1 MCGPRAVDTVSAF
14 RFPEAIAMS
23 ESASP
28 LAALSDH
35 LAALAATTARCTVA
49 IDTGPRHAGA
59 SGVLWRPGL
68 VVTTAHAFRRLP
80 DQIALRAEGG
90 AELCAT
96 AAGADPS
103 TDLAVF
109 RIAEGS
115 PQPAPAAIG
124 DAAGVRTGHVV
135 LAVGRSSSGHAMASY
150 GMVLS
155 AGGPWQSW
163 LGGSLDHA
171 IRLDGGLHEGM
182 PGGPVVDAHGMVIGI
197 GSMALSRSQAMVVP
211 AATVSRVVDALLANG
226 HVARAYLGIAAQP
239 VALAGEAGGDEATG
253 LLITSLAKGGPAEA
267 GGIIVGDILREADGC
282 RAGSLRELRQALA
295 SRVGESVKLSV
306 LRGGQPAELS
316 ITVGQW
322 PQRASRC

>member
-1 MCGPRAVDTVSAF
+1 
-14 RFPEAIAMS
+14 MS
-23 ESASP
+23 ESTSA

-35 LAALAATTARCTVA
+35 LAALAATTARSTVA

-59 SGVLWRPGL
+59 SGVVWRPGL

-80 DQIALRAEGG
+80 DRIDLRAEGG
-90 AELCAT
+90 AELSAT
-96 AAGADPS
+96 AVGADPS

-115 PQPAPAAIG
+115 PEPAAIG
-124 DAAGVRTGHVV
+124 DAAGVRSGHIV
-135 LAVGRSSSGHAMASY
+135 LAVGRSPSGQVMASY

-163 LGGSLDHA
+163 LGGSLDRA

-182 PGGPVVDAHGMVIGI
+182 PGGPVVDANGAVIGI
-197 GSMALSRSQAMVVP
+197 GSTALSRSQAMVVP
-211 AATVSRVVDALLANG
+211 SATVSRVVDALLASG

-239 VALAGEAGGDEATG
+239 VALAGETEGDDATG
-253 LLITSLAKGGPAEA
+253 LLITSLAKGGPAEV
-267 GGIIVGDILREADGC
+267 GGIIVGDILREADGQ
-282 RAGSLRELRQALA
+282 RAGSLRELRKALA
-295 SRVGESVKLSV
+295 TRVGESVKLSV
-306 LRGGQPAELS
+306 LRGGQPAEVA

-322 PQRASRC
+322 PERASRCG

>member
-1 MCGPRAVDTVSAF
+1 
-14 RFPEAIAMS
+14 MS
-23 ESASP
+23 ESTSP

-35 LAALAATTARCTVA
+35 LAALAAAAARSTVA

-59 SGVLWRPGL
+59 SGVVWRPGL

-80 DQIALRAEGG
+80 DRIELRAEGG
-90 AELCAT
+90 AELSAT
-96 AAGADPS
+96 AVGADPS

-115 PQPAPAAIG
+115 PEPVAIG
-124 DAAGVRTGHVV
+124 DAAGVRSGHIV
-135 LAVGRSSSGHAMASY
+135 LAVGRSSSGQVMASY

-182 PGGPVVDAHGMVIGI
+182 PGGPVVDAHGAVIGI
-197 GSMALSRSQAMVVP
+197 GSTALSRSQAMVVP
-211 AATVSRVVDALLANG
+211 SATVSRVVDALLASG

-239 VALAGEAGGDEATG
+239 VALAGETEGDDGTTG

-267 GGIIVGDILREADGC
+267 GGIIVGDILREADGH

-295 SRVGESVKLSV
+295 TRVGESVKLAV
-306 LRGGQPAELS
+306 LRGGQPAEVA

-322 PQRASRC
+322 PERASRCG

>member
-1 MCGPRAVDTVSAF
+1 
-14 RFPEAIAMS
+14 MS

-28 LAALSDH
+28 LAALSEH
-35 LAALAATTARCTVA
+35 LAALAAATARSTVA

-59 SGVLWRPGL
+59 SGVVWRPGL

-80 DQIALRAEGG
+80 DRIELRAEDG
-90 AELCAT
+90 AELSAT
-96 AAGADPS
+96 AVGADPS

-115 PQPAPAAIG
+115 PEPAATG
-124 DAAGVRTGHVV
+124 DAAGVRSGHIV
-135 LAVGRSSSGHAMASY
+135 LAVGRSPAGHVMASY

-163 LGGSLDHA
+163 LGGSLDSA

-182 PGGPVVDAHGMVIGI
+182 LGGAVVDTAGSVIGI
-197 GSMALSRSQAMVVP
+197 GSTALSRSQAMVVP
-211 AATVSRVVDALLANG
+211 SATVSRVVDALLASG

-239 VALAGEAGGDEATG
+239 VALAGEMQGDDATG

-267 GGIIVGDILREADGC
+267 GGIIVGDILREADGH

-306 LRGGQPAELS
+306 LRGGQPAEVV

-322 PQRASRC
+322 P

>member
-1 MCGPRAVDTVSAF
+1 MCGPRAVDNVSAS
-14 RFPEAIAMS
+14 RFPKAIAMS
-23 ESASP
+23 ESTSP
-28 LAALSDH
+28 LAALSNH
-35 LAALAATTARCTVA
+35 LAALAATTARSTVA

-59 SGVLWRPGL
+59 SGVVWRPGL

-80 DQIALRAEGG
+80 DRIDLRAEDG
-90 AELCAT
+90 AELSAT
-96 AAGADPS
+96 AVGADPS

-115 PQPAPAAIG
+115 PEPAAIG
-124 DAAGVRTGHVV
+124 DAAGVRSGHIV
-135 LAVGRSSSGHAMASY
+135 LAVGRSSSGQVMASY

-182 PGGPVVDAHGMVIGI
+182 PGGPVVDAHGAVIGI
-197 GSMALSRSQAMVVP
+197 GSTALSRSQAMVVP
-211 AATVSRVVDALLANG
+211 SATVSRVVDALLASG

-239 VALAGEAGGDEATG
+239 VALAGETEGDDATG

-267 GGIIVGDILREADGC
+267 GGMIVGDILREADGH

-295 SRVGESVKLSV
+295 TRVGESVKLAV
-306 LRGGQPAELS
+306 LRGGQPAEVA